1 MAKYRHKNSVWTP
14 LTLEPCG
21 PQVPKLVEKMHGKAS
36 KQLLK
41 QTLKEFAEMRGGDSV
56 SEADAGKGVSRTFFQ
71 AWYRGKCSAVLGTP
85 LDVLF
90 GCATSEA
97 YWCAAAERGACQ
109 HFIVQG

>member
-1 MAKYRHKNSVWTP
+1 
-14 LTLEPCG
+14 
-21 PQVPKLVEKMHGKAS
+21 MHGKAS

-41 QTLKEFAEMRGGDSV
+41 QTLKEFAEMRGG
-56 SEADAGKGVSRTFFQ
+56 ADAGKGIKVSRTFFQ

-90 GCATSEA
+90 GCTTSEA